1 MFSLQDIIRT
11 IQKGA
16 YRISDHADEESFSDR
31 LKFEDV
37 AFSVQTGE
45 VIESYPKDK
54 PFPSCLVYGMTE
66 KHEPVHSVWAYDKNK
81 DASVLVTVYRPD
93 AERWIDFKR
102 RKI

>member
-16 YRISDHADEESFSDR
+16 YRISDHADEESSSDR
-31 LKFEDV
+31 LVFEDV
-37 AFSVQTGE
+37 AFSVKTGE
-45 VIESYPKDK
+45 MIESYPEDK
-54 PFPSCLVYGMTE
+54 PFPSCFVYGMTE
-66 KHEPVHSVWAYDKNK
+66 KGEPVHSVWAYDKNK
-81 DASVLVTVYRPD
+81 DAGVLVTVYRPD